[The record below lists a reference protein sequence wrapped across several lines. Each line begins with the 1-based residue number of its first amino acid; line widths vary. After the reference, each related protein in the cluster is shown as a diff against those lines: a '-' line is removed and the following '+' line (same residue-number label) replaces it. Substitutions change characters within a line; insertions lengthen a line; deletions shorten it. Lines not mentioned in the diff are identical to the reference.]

1 MNLLDQSLG
10 QIACEIAGATRVF
23 HQHKLDFCC
32 GGQKTLREAA
42 ARRKLDGEAIAAQLA
57 SLNRAE
63 GAYTDWR
70 KASNSEIIAYIL
82 PNFHDRHRQQF
93 PELIRMARRVELVHG
108 DNPNC
113 PTGLADALEA
123 MQHDLES
130 HMQKEEQVLFPM
142 LNQRSAAEV
151 SDPIMVMRY
160 EHDQHGESLEH
171 LEGLA
176 HDFVPPQGACNT
188 WRALYLGLDQLR
200 QDLMQHIHL
209 ENNILFTERTS
220 ATVAA

>member
-108 DNPNC
+108 DSPNC

-123 MQHDLES
+123 MHHDLES

-151 SDPIMVMRY
+151 IDPIMVMRY

-171 LEGLA
+171 LEALA